1 VTASRLWDRAAGELT
16 EYIAQVRR
24 FNTNIRLYF
33 LGSVLSGIAQGIFG
47 VSFNLYV
54 LSVGIQP
61 DELGQILSAGPFAHA
76 VAAIPIGFLGEWFG
90 FRWAFVLIY
99 AVAGLAQL
107 AQVATA
113 SPYAIAAGAFV
124 GGLALAG
131 NFVVGMPFMA
141 TNSGAEERAHVFSI
155 SSLMHSLTFA
165 LGALLGGFLPNVFAR
180 FVADATLQYRYS
192 LFIAGV
198 LTLVSIVP
206 VAFISAKVRRHERRV
221 SLKPYL
227 WGVDGFTVRS
237 AGIELF
243 IGLTLGLIVPFMNLY
258 FIYHLGSSREVFS
271 TIEALTIIFTSL
283 AAAVG
288 PMLVQRFGD
297 ARAISIGRWLIP
309 IATITLALAGSVVAG
324 TAGYWGY
331 RTFFTMSQSL
341 WLAYAMGNAAA
352 RAKVAVSAW
361 LEITFWLGQAL
372 AAIVTG
378 SLLAADNYRMPF
390 VLSTAAAVVT
400 AILTQAFFAWRARNA
415 VTADAGDGA

>member
-1 VTASRLWDRAAGELT
+1 VTSSLPWQRVTDALR
-16 EYIAQVRR
+16 EYFAKIRQ

-47 VSFNLYV
+47 VTFNLYV

-155 SSLMHSLTFA
+155 SSLLHSLTFA
-165 LGALLGGFLPNVFAR
+165 LGALLGGYLPNVLSR
-180 FVADATLQYRYS
+180 FVADSSLQYRYA
-192 LFIAGV
+192 LFVAGV
-198 LTLVSIVP
+198 LTLASTVP
-206 VAFISAKVRRHERRV
+206 VAFISAKVRRHERKV

-227 WGVDGFTVRS
+227 WGIDGFTVRS

-243 IGLTLGLIVPFMNLY
+243 IGATLGLIVPFMNLY
-258 FIYHLGSSREVFS
+258 FIYHLGSSREIYG

-283 AAAVG
+283 AAGVG
-288 PMLVQRFGD
+288 PMLVQRLGD
-297 ARAISIGRWLIP
+297 ARAIAVGRWLIP
-309 IATITLALAGSVVAG
+309 FATLTLALSGSVAAG

-361 LEITFWLGQAL
+361 LEITFWLGQAI

-378 SLLAADNYRMPF
+378 ALLAADNYRMPF
-390 VLSTAAAVVT
+390 VLSTATAVVT
-400 AILTQAFFAWRARNA
+400 AILTLAFFKWRASRA
-415 VTADAGDGA
+415 PVAPAEAGV